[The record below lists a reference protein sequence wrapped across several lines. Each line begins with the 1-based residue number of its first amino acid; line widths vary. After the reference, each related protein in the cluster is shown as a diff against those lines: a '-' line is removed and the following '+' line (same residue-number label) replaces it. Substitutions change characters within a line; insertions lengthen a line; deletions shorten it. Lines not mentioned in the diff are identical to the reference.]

1 MLIESLVLE
10 FVVVFGLLVE
20 LAPDVVLEKN
30 VTSLETSD
38 LLELLELELVLVL
51 AVVCIAVVLGLFTK
65 EFVLLEVVVL
75 EVVELGSRDNV
86 LNISV
91 EVVDDIVVDI
101 VDESMLIVVLVICL
115 F

>member
-51 AVVCIAVVLGLFTK
+51 TVVCIAVVLGLFTK

-91 EVVDDIVVDI
+91 EVVDDIVVDV